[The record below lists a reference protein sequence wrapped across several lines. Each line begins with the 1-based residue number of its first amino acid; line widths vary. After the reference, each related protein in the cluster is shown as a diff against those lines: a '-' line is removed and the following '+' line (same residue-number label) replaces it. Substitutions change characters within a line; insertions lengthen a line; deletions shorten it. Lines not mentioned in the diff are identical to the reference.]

1 MTTFIHAL
9 KVSKMTNLKV
19 ANQLLKEACDLYIEL
34 DKRQWQASYDQDIPL
49 YNRLKRLCDKA
60 LARYHERFKKY
71 AGYFT
76 SGDNSRSN

>member
-1 MTTFIHAL
+1 MIDPKKA
-9 KVSKMTNLKV
+9 S
-19 ANQLLKEACDLYIEL
+19 QLLKESCDLFIEL

-60 LARYHERFKKY
+60 LTRYHERFKKY

-76 SGDNSRSN
+76 SGDSNRSN

>member
-1 MTTFIHAL
+1 M
-9 KVSKMTNLKV
+9 KVSKMIDLKK
-19 ANQLLKEACDLYIEL
+19 ASQLLKESCDLYIEL

-76 SGDNSRSN
+76 SGDSSRSN